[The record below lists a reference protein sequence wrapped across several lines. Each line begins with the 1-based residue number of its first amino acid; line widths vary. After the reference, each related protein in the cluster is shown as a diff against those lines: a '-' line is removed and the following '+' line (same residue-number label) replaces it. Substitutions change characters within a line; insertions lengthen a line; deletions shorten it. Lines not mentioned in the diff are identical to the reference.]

1 MSQSPHLEAILQM
14 AHEGLSLFLVLLGV
28 ILILGY
34 YFGPRNEVR
43 QFKRLE
49 GKVML
54 IPTGVLLFILA
65 GILYSGIIG

>member
-1 MSQSPHLEAILQM
+1 L
-14 AHEGLSLFLVLLGV
+14 AHEALVSVLVLLGI

-43 QFKRLE
+43 EVKKLE
-49 GKVML
+49 GKIML

-65 GILYSGIIG
+65 GILYSGIIH

>member
-1 MSQSPHLEAILQM
+1 M
-14 AHEGLSLFLVLLGV
+14 AHEALVSVLVLLGI

-43 QFKRLE
+43 EFKKLE
-49 GKVML
+49 GKIML

-65 GILYSGIIG
+65 GILYSGIIH

>member
-1 MSQSPHLEAILQM
+1 M
-14 AHEGLSLFLVLLGV
+14 AHEALVSVLVLLGI

-43 QFKRLE
+43 EVKKLE
-49 GKVML
+49 GKIML

-65 GILYSGIIG
+65 GILYSGIIH